1 MLKHMFG
8 LVYRHWAWV
17 NSHSCLFCCKKYYK
31 ALHASRSP
39 RSVWLKP
46 YFAPCSICLPFI
58 QRPQFLCHSP
68 KIWNS
73 LLLSKRVPL
82 LIPHLKMHLK
92 TSKPSSSHNPSFG
105 FCWPLCAF
113 VIFTYLFTKH
123 TQPFNGLLSG
133 TTWVGRYHKKHSPT
147 HTHPDDRTSF
157 IIFLHL
163 QRSMASS
170 LFSLRAWLKSKYR
183 IQYSDATGVEISSY
197 DVNGAS
203 ARRWAS
209 CGSIVVESIH
219 AALPYIKRSH
229 PTSMPRPALSVVARS
244 VSMLVVGSCKHRRRP
259 TDRAPANNSTTDAAA
274 AAITFITAPF
284 HRSLAQ

>member
-1 MLKHMFG
+1 MFG

-73 LLLSKRVPL
+73 LWLSKRVPL

-123 TQPFNGLLSG
+123 TQPFNVLLSG

-163 QRSMASS
+163 QRSIASS
-170 LFSLRAWLKSKYR
+170 LFSLRAWESSRTTSLQVLFGLPLGLGPSTS
-183 IQYSDATGVEISSY
+183 YSMHIFTQSS
-197 DVNGAS
+197 S
-203 ARRWAS
+203 SFRS
-209 CGSIVVESIH
+209 TC
-219 AALPYIKRSH
+219 PYQ
-229 PTSMPRPALSVVARS
+229 
-244 VSMLVVGSCKHRRRP
+244 
-259 TDRAPANNSTTDAAA
+259 
-274 AAITFITAPF
+274 
-284 HRSLAQ
+284 RSLFCCNINAIFLSYLQCIV